1 METNHLGRTKPVKS
15 IYDGSLEN
23 VKLFL
28 ARVSTVK
35 INPGVGCYPL
45 AELSESARPCVTT
58 CDSLFIGLVCWFV
71 RMSLDQDAIMVT
83 STNLRELDRIRH

>member
-15 IYDGSLEN
+15 IYNGSLEN

-28 ARVSTVK
+28 TRVSTVK
-35 INPGVGCYPL
+35 FNPGVRCYPL

-58 CDSLFIGLVCWFV
+58 YDSLFTGLLCWFD

-83 STNLRELDRIRH
+83 PTNLRELERIRH